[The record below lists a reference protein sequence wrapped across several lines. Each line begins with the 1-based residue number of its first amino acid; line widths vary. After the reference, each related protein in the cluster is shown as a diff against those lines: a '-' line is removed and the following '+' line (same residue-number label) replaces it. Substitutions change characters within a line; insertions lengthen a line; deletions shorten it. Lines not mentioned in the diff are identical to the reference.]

1 METVNR
7 ILQEKI
13 TARIA
18 PNKAVLI
25 FGARRVGKTV
35 MMRKIVDNYSG
46 RTMMLNGEDYDTLAL
61 LENRSIANYRHLLD
75 GIDLLAIDEAQNIPQ
90 IGSILKLIV
99 DEIPGI
105 SVLASGSS
113 SFDLLNKTGEPLVGR
128 STQFLLTPFSQREIA
143 QTETALETRQNLE
156 ARLIYGSYPEV
167 VMMEN
172 YERKTDYLRD
182 IVGAYLLKDI
192 LAIDGLKNSSKMRDL
207 LRLIAFQLGSEVSY
221 EELGKQLGMS
231 KTTVEKYLDLLEKVF
246 VIYRLGAYS
255 RNLRKEVTKAG
266 KWYFYDNGIRNA
278 IIGAFSPLAI
288 RQDVG
293 ALWENY
299 IIGERRK
306 ANFMGS
312 GAIAVA
318 LLKHLPGARAYA
330 TDVSKEALEVAA
342 SNARRHEVSDRL
354 DLLEGNLLEPLLQH
368 PTARVQGGLDYLVT
382 NPPYIPDHEWGAV
395 EPNVKDHEPHLAL
408 RGGKDGLDLI
418 RPLMEGA
425 PSLLK
430 VGGQMLV
437 EVAACHAKEALG
449 LAKADGR
456 LGNAQ
461 ILRDCDGLERVV
473 LATRV

>member
-1 METVNR
+1 METIRR
-7 ILQEKI
+7 ILQDKI
-13 TARIA
+13 VDRLA
-18 PNKAVLI
+18 PGKAVLI

-35 MMRKIVDNYSG
+35 MMRNIVSEYAG
-46 RTMMLNGEDYDTLAL
+46 RVMMLNGEDYDTLAL
-61 LENRSIANYRHLLD
+61 LENRTVSNYRHLLE
-75 GIDLLAIDEAQNIPQ
+75 GIELLAIDEAQNVPH
-90 IGSILKLIV
+90 IGDILKLIV
-99 DEIPGI
+99 DEIPGVSI
-105 SVLASGSS
+105 LASGSS

-167 VMMEN
+167 VAMDTF
-172 YERKTDYLRD
+172 ERKTDYLRD

-192 LAIDGLKNSSKMRDL
+192 LVIDGLKNSSKMRDL

-278 IIGAFSPLAI
+278 VIGAFSPLAI

-306 ANFMGS
+306 KNFNDGLHKEFYFWRTYDKQEIDLIEES
-312 GAIAVA
+312 
-318 LLKHLPGARAYA
+318 
-330 TDVSKEALEVAA
+330 TDSLTALEFKWGNKMPSMPLAFQKAYPHA
-342 SNARRHEVSDRL
+342 SFQVVNRD
-354 DLLEGNLLEPLLQH
+354 N
-368 PTARVQGGLDYLVT
+368 YLGF
-382 NPPYIPDHEWGAV
+382 I
-395 EPNVKDHEPHLAL
+395 
-408 RGGKDGLDLI
+408 
-418 RPLMEGA
+418 
-425 PSLLK
+425 
-430 VGGQMLV
+430 
-437 EVAACHAKEALG
+437 
-449 LAKADGR
+449 
-456 LGNAQ
+456 
-461 ILRDCDGLERVV
+461 
-473 LATRV
+473 